1 VAQLTDRNITQV
13 VLSRFGQQLDA
24 RFQRVITS
32 LIEHLHDFVR
42 DVDLTNEEWRRAIQ
56 FLTATGHI
64 TDDKRQEFVLLS
76 DTLGVSALIDLLA
89 HGKRAAGATQSS
101 LLGPFYVEGAP
112 ELELGANI
120 AHTSGDPIVVR
131 GQVTAVDGGPL
142 SGVLLDV
149 WQADP
154 RGFYDVQDP
163 TQPAMN
169 LRGKFR
175 TDAQGRYHFRSIKPK
190 SYPVPHDGPVGEL
203 LRAQG
208 RHPFRPAHIHFIL
221 SAPGYHTLVTALYIA
236 GDEYLESDAVFGA
249 RDPLVVSYRPNTAGE
264 AQEPREMIGFDFKLA
279 PLRP

>member
-1 VAQLTDRNITQV
+1 MAHLTDRNLTQV
-13 VLSRFGQQLDA
+13 VLSRFGEQLDP
-24 RFQRVITS
+24 RFRRVITS
-32 LIEHLHDFVR
+32 LIEHLHAFVR
-42 DVDLTNEEWRRAIQ
+42 DVDLTNEEWRRAIE

-112 ELELGANI
+112 ELPLGASI
-120 AHTSGDPIVVR
+120 AHTPGDAIVVQGR
-131 GQVTAVDGGPL
+131 VSTVDGRPL
-142 SGVLLDV
+142 PGVLLDV

-175 TDAQGRYHFRSIKPK
+175 TDAQGRYRFRSIKPK

-221 SAPGYHTLVTALYIA
+221 SLPGYHTLTTALYIA

-249 RDPLVVSYRPNTAGE
+249 RDALVVNYQPNHEGG

-279 PLRP
+279 EA

>member
-1 VAQLTDRNITQV
+1 MAQLTDRNITQV
-13 VLSRFGQQLDA
+13 VLSRFGPQLDP
-24 RFQRVITS
+24 RVRRVLTS

-42 DVDLTNEEWRRAIQ
+42 DVDLTNEEWRRAVE

-76 DTLGVSALIDLLA
+76 DTLGVSALVDLLA

-120 AHTSGDPIVVR
+120 ARTPGDPIVVR
-131 GQVTAVDGGPL
+131 GQVTAVDGRPL
-142 SGVLLDV
+142 PGVLLDV

-175 TDAQGRYHFRSIKPK
+175 TDAEGRYHFRSIKPK

-221 SAPGYHTLVTALYIA
+221 SASGYHTLTTALYIA

-249 RDPLVVSYRPNTAGE
+249 RDPLVVNYQPNSDNKE
-264 AQEPREMIGFDFKLA
+264 EVREMIHFDFKLA
-279 PLRP
+279 PLKP